1 MLEMRALCA
10 LRLVCRTLKDRIAK
24 TPVRCS
30 TGFAARDLPRLF
42 TVLAKPDQIA
52 CLTNAFSSFL

>member
-1 MLEMRALCA
+1 MLEMRALCT

-30 TGFAARDLPRLF
+30 TGFASRDLPRLF
-42 TVLAKPDQIA
+42 TVLAKPI
-52 CLTNAFSSFL
+52 